1 MVCTKA
7 TSCYVVVLCTRDV
20 AIKFDSDAS
29 KKYIETNGGMS
40 ALPPCCDSSSMIACD
55 EFDLVD
61 CGVVSLRIIRDS
73 VSMTACLVLPD
84 IL

>member
-1 MVCTKA
+1 MC
-7 TSCYVVVLCTRDV
+7 SCDV

-29 KKYIETNGGMS
+29 KEYIETNGGMS

-55 EFDLVD
+55 EFDQVD